1 MPNTELSRLMD
12 ASMIHPED
20 RPEIAR
26 IFECLTEERRVS
38 ILSDWPR
45 MAEAIKRNR
54 DMIEEQKRLL
64 LTNAIARI
72 EADLEAYNKSLVTKG
87 TDQGLTNLKDEV
99 TA

>member
-1 MPNTELSRLMD
+1 MPNTELVRLMD

-20 RPEIAR
+20 RPEVER
-26 IFECLTEERRVS
+26 IFDCLTEERRIK

-45 MAEAIKRNR
+45 MSAAIKRNR
-54 DMIEEQKRLL
+54 EMVEEQKRLL

-87 TDQGLTNLKDEV
+87 TDKGLENLKSEV
-99 TA
+99 GI